1 MNELIDSIFSDDWP
15 DDHRS
20 GVVAIVGR
28 PNVGK
33 STLINALLGQKIAIV
48 APKPQTT
55 RTRQLGIY
63 TTPHLQILFT
73 DTPGLHEPHNKLGE
87 MMLESIHQALSDA
100 DAILWIVDASQPP
113 NSEDQRIAQT
123 LNERASKKPVLLILN
138 KADLSLQH
146 ADAYRALFAP
156 REERA
161 ISALNGEGVAE
172 LIPLLSEWLPLGPRY
187 FPTEQVSDSN
197 LRAIAAE
204 IIREKVILNT
214 EKEIPYSVAVKIE
227 EYRETEERTHISAT
241 LYVERDSQKGI
252 LIGAGGKM
260 IKTIGTQAR
269 QELIALLET
278 PVHLE
283 LNVKVLKDWRDDE
296 ALMRRVG
303 YRMPKDDED

>member
-123 LNERASKKPVLLILN
+123 LNERASKKPVLLVLN
-138 KADLSLQH
+138 KADLSLQY

-187 FPTEQVSDSN
+187 FPTEQVSDAN
-197 LRAIAAE
+197 MRAIAAE

-227 EYRETEERTHISAT
+227 EYRETEERTYISAT

-269 QELIALLET
+269 HDLIALLET

-283 LNVKVLKDWRDDE
+283 LNVKVLKDWRDDK
-296 ALMRRVG
+296 ALMRRMG
-303 YRMPKDDED
+303 YRMPKEDED